1 MPSIL
6 HRGNG
11 NFSAI
16 CSPLRYRKSRT
27 PRKSVLP
34 QHRPAVFYLI
44 RKYQNSPRTGAGIGD
59 AEQKCFCIED
69 ISGKILCLLTL
80 QRLPP
85 SWLPVPWIADFYA
98 FIIGGVFTVKLYI
111 YSSFCVIYTVL
122 AGLHTPF
129 PLPVFCVFQSRTD
142 ILLCCSS
149 PLLFCCVSIA
159 FLRFGLWFGHLAV
172 AVMLFRAVF
181 HLMSWASLWAYV
193 SSPSASIRLTF
204 PFSADKQSTTSPCTL
219 LVSLPFRS
227 DPMILRRKRFPTFQR
242 QSIALCFNHHS
253 DSLER

>member
-1 MPSIL
+1 MNMPSIL

-16 CSPLRYRKSRT
+16 CSPLRYRESRT

-44 RKYQNSPRTGAGIGD
+44 RKYQNSP
-59 AEQKCFCIED
+59 EQVRESGMQNKNVFCIED
-69 ISGKILCLLTL
+69 ISGKILHLLTL

-122 AGLHTPF
+122 AGFAYVVSTPYTLCISF
-129 PLPVFCVFQSRTD
+129 KDRYFVLLFLTST
-142 ILLCCSS
+142 ILLHFHC
-149 PLLFCCVSIA
+149 LFA
-159 FLRFGLWFGHLAV
+159 FWSV
-172 AVMLFRAVF
+172 FR
-181 HLMSWASLWAYV
+181 
-193 SSPSASIRLTF
+193 PSRCGRYAF
-204 PFSADKQSTTSPCTL
+204 FAPCFT
-219 LVSLPFRS
+219 
-227 DPMILRRKRFPTFQR
+227 
-242 QSIALCFNHHS
+242 
-253 DSLER
+253 

>member
-1 MPSIL
+1 M
-6 HRGNG
+6 
-11 NFSAI
+11 
-16 CSPLRYRKSRT
+16 
-27 PRKSVLP
+27 
-34 QHRPAVFYLI
+34 
-44 RKYQNSPRTGAGIGD
+44 
-59 AEQKCFCIED
+59 
-69 ISGKILCLLTL
+69 TL

-129 PLPVFCVFQSRTD
+129 PLPVFCVFHSRTD

-193 SSPSASIRLTF
+193 CSPSASIRLTF
-204 PFSADKQSTTSPCTL
+204 
-219 LVSLPFRS
+219 PFRS

-253 DSLER
+253 YSLEC

>member
-111 YSSFCVIYTVL
+111 YIRAFALYIQFWRACIRRFHSLYFVYPIQGQIFCSVVPHLCYF
-122 AGLHTPF
+122 AAF
-129 PLPVFCVFQSRTD
+129 PLPFCVSVCGSG
-142 ILLCCSS
+142 I
-149 PLLFCCVSIA
+149 
-159 FLRFGLWFGHLAV
+159 
-172 AVMLFRAVF
+172 
-181 HLMSWASLWAYV
+181 SLW
-193 SSPSASIRLTF
+193 P
-204 PFSADKQSTTSPCTL
+204 
-219 LVSLPFRS
+219 
-227 DPMILRRKRFPTFQR
+227 
-242 QSIALCFNHHS
+242 LCFFAPCFT
-253 DSLER
+253 

>member
-16 CSPLRYRKSRT
+16 CSPPLRYRESRT

-69 ISGKILCLLTL
+69 ISGKILHLLTL

-122 AGLHTPF
+122 AGLHTSF
-129 PLPVFCVFQSRTD
+129 PLPYTLCISFKDRYFVLLFLTST
-142 ILLCCSS
+142 ILLHFHC
-149 PLLFCCVSIA
+149 LFA
-159 FLRFGLWFGHLAV
+159 FWSV
-172 AVMLFRAVF
+172 FR
-181 HLMSWASLWAYV
+181 
-193 SSPSASIRLTF
+193 PSRCGRYD
-204 PFSADKQSTTSPCTL
+204 FSRR
-219 LVSLPFRS
+219 VSLDVVGIPLGLCMFSVRLHSSHFSFFR
-227 DPMILRRKRFPTFQR
+227 T
-242 QSIALCFNHHS
+242 
-253 DSLER
+253 

>member
-1 MPSIL
+1 MFL
-6 HRGNG
+6 HRGHIG
-11 NFSAI
+11 KDSAPFDFAAPAAI
-16 CSPLRYRKSRT
+16 LASCAMDSRFLRFY
-27 PRKSVLP
+27 
-34 QHRPAVFYLI
+34 HRRSL
-44 RKYQNSPRTGAGIGD
+44 
-59 AEQKCFCIED
+59 
-69 ISGKILCLLTL
+69 
-80 QRLPP
+80 
-85 SWLPVPWIADFYA
+85 
-98 FIIGGVFTVKLYI
+98 TVKLYI
-111 YSSFCVIYTVL
+111 YSRFCVIYTVL

-129 PLPVFCVFQSRTD
+129 PLPVFCVFHSRTD

-159 FLRFGLWFGHLAV
+159 FLRFGLCFGHLAV

-193 SSPSASIRLTF
+193 CSPSASIRLTF
-204 PFSADKQSTTSPCTL
+204 PFSAHKQSTTSPCTL

-227 DPMILRRKRFPTFQR
+227 DPTILHRKRFPMFRR

>member
-1 MPSIL
+1 MGKIL
-6 HRGNG
+6 HR
-11 NFSAI
+11 
-16 CSPLRYRKSRT
+16 
-27 PRKSVLP
+27 
-34 QHRPAVFYLI
+34 
-44 RKYQNSPRTGAGIGD
+44 
-59 AEQKCFCIED
+59 
-69 ISGKILCLLTL
+69 LTL

-122 AGLHTPF
+122 RACIRRFHSLYFVYSIQGQIFCSVVPHLYYFAAF
-129 PLPVFCVFQSRTD
+129 PLP
-142 ILLCCSS
+142 
-149 PLLFCCVSIA
+149 

-193 SSPSASIRLTF
+193 CSPSASIRLTF
-204 PFSADKQSTTSPCTL
+204 PFSAHKQSTTSPCTL

-227 DPMILRRKRFPTFQR
+227 DPTILHRKRFPTFQR

>member
-1 MPSIL
+1 M
-6 HRGNG
+6 
-11 NFSAI
+11 
-16 CSPLRYRKSRT
+16 
-27 PRKSVLP
+27 
-34 QHRPAVFYLI
+34 
-44 RKYQNSPRTGAGIGD
+44 
-59 AEQKCFCIED
+59 ED
-69 ISGKILCLLTL
+69 ISGKILRLLTL

-129 PLPVFCVFQSRTD
+129 PLPVLCVFHSRTD

-149 PLLFCCVSIA
+149 SLLFCCVSTA

-193 SSPSASIRLTF
+193 CSPSASIRLTF
-204 PFSADKQSTTSPCTL
+204 PFSADKQSTTSPCAL
-219 LVSLPFRS
+219 LVPLPFRS

-253 DSLER
+253 DSLEC

>member
-44 RKYQNSPRTGAGIGD
+44 RKYQNSSRTGAGIGD

-69 ISGKILCLLTL
+69 ISGKILHLLTL

-122 AGLHTPF
+122 AGLHTLF
-129 PLPVFCVFQSRTD
+129 PLSAFCVSHSRTD

-149 PLLFCCVSIA
+149 PLLFCCVSTA

-181 HLMSWASLWAYV
+181 HLMSWHPFGLMYLLRSPPFVLLFLFPQINSPPHPPVLCLFPCHSAVIPRFCAGSAFPRSSGRALRFV
-193 SSPSASIRLTF
+193 STITAI
-204 PFSADKQSTTSPCTL
+204 
-219 LVSLPFRS
+219 
-227 DPMILRRKRFPTFQR
+227 
-242 QSIALCFNHHS
+242 H
-253 DSLER
+253 

>member
-1 MPSIL
+1 M
-6 HRGNG
+6 
-11 NFSAI
+11 
-16 CSPLRYRKSRT
+16 
-27 PRKSVLP
+27 
-34 QHRPAVFYLI
+34 
-44 RKYQNSPRTGAGIGD
+44 
-59 AEQKCFCIED
+59 
-69 ISGKILCLLTL
+69 TL

-98 FIIGGVFTVKLYI
+98 FIIGGVFPVKLYI

-129 PLPVFCVFQSRTD
+129 PLPVFCVFHSRTD

-149 PLLFCCVSIA
+149 SLLFCCVSTA

-193 SSPSASIRLTF
+193 CSPSASIRLTF
-204 PFSADKQSTTSPCTL
+204 PFSAHKQSTTSPCIL
-219 LVSLPFRS
+219 LVPLSFRS
-227 DPMILRRKRFPTFQR
+227 DPTILRRKRFPTLQR

>member
-1 MPSIL
+1 MVIFL
-6 HRGNG
+6 QY
-11 NFSAI
+11 AA
-16 CSPLRYRKSRT
+16 PLRYRESRT

-59 AEQKCFCIED
+59 AEQKCFWIED
-69 ISGKILCLLTL
+69 ISGKILHLLTL

-129 PLPVFCVFQSRTD
+129 PLPVFLCIPFKDRYFALLFLTST
-142 ILLCCSS
+142 ILLRFHC
-149 PLLFCCVSIA
+149 LFA
-159 FLRFGLWFGHLAV
+159 FWSV
-172 AVMLFRAVF
+172 VRA
-181 HLMSWASLWAYV
+181 SRCGRYA
-193 SSPSASIRLTF
+193 
-204 PFSADKQSTTSPCTL
+204 FSRR
-219 LVSLPFRS
+219 VSLDELGIPLGLCMFSVRLHSSHFSFFR
-227 DPMILRRKRFPTFQR
+227 T
-242 QSIALCFNHHS
+242 
-253 DSLER
+253 